1 MNQEN
6 TENLALSNILGNY
19 VRLPMKSK
27 MKYSLPNLSNIL
39 IPRKNL
45 IQSKIFLFSGSNKQ
59 LELMNLDLNVLTLAF
74 VIKYL

>member
-6 TENLALSNILGNY
+6 TGNLALSNILGNY

-59 LELMNLDLNVLTLAF
+59 LELINLDLNVLTLAF